1 MPTDITK
8 WSPTPADNSAASPL
22 GAPEN
27 ATLISDLN
35 DIAREMMASTR
46 QWFDDPDY
54 RDLGH
59 TLLTSTSTTS
69 ALLEGDVQA
78 AYSVGQSVEYDDQ
91 GGTNKHA
98 YISAIDLQSTNT
110 ELTLSVNGDSEDTV
124 DPDITRLAA
133 GPNLTEM
140 EQPPP
145 VVVGTPRAA
154 IRVVADGGTTNLPSS
169 MGMIRLNKGKY
180 RLSHNLDTNGYIV
193 MLTLRASNP
202 RFIAVSERDQNTVTI
217 EVWDTAGADDDQPFE
232 LLLIEY

>member
-1 MPTDITK
+1 MSDIK
-8 WSPTPADNSAASPL
+8 DWSNDESGNTAAPPD

-27 ATLISDLN
+27 GTLISDLN
-35 DIAREMMASTR
+35 GIDRETMAAVRRFYES
-46 QWFDDPDY
+46 PDY

-59 TLLTSTSTTS
+59 TLLTSTSTNS

-91 GGTNKHA
+91 GGTGKHA
-98 YISAIDLQSTNT
+98 YISAINLQSTNT

-124 DPDITRLAA
+124 DPDITRLSA

-154 IRVVADGGTTNLPSS
+154 VRVDADGGTKNLPSS
-169 MGMIRLNKGKY
+169 MGMIRLNKGRY

-193 MLTLRASNP
+193 MLTLRSSNP
-202 RFIAVSERDQNTVTI
+202 LFIAVSERDQNTATI